1 MTELFENIPAAF
13 LDYASKAPD
22 QTAYRQV
29 TADGVGI
36 SARSYSEMSLR
47 VGRLARFLNEHGII
61 LGSRVAI
68 ISNTRPEWMEADLAI
83 LMCGGAVVSVYQS
96 LTPSDI
102 GYILFD
108 SGAEV
113 AFVENEEQLQK
124 LLTLEKNDTFIP
136 KTDARVET
144 RVRITLKTIVTFE
157 ETTGYRNVIAL
168 KDILS
173 SSSEPLRAPVGTL
186 SENTLASL
194 VYTSGTT
201 GAPKGVI
208 QTHGNHLANVRQ
220 ARSAE
225 IYTEESTIFLF
236 LPLAH
241 SFAKLMGY
249 IAFTRGV
256 KLIFPSISSPRSS
269 KPDPVRTMRDL
280 ALGSAKVLPIVPRI
294 LEKIKEGI
302 QKRASKPGLAGT
314 LLSLTL
320 SNAERCY
327 KNPSPSFA
335 DSLVFYL
342 LTPLRKKIKKSIFG
356 EHFLYA
362 ISGGAKLPVTI
373 ARFFDALQIEVLEG
387 YGLTETCVATNVNRV
402 GRKKIGSVGP
412 VLASDIE
419 VRITDEGEIL
429 FRGPNIAKGYL
440 ERPEATALAWDQ
452 EGWFHTGDL
461 GSLDSENFLFITGR
475 KKEIIVTSGGKKIGP
490 DPIEN
495 LVKTIPLVSQAVLFG
510 EGKQYCVVIV
520 TLNYDAVR
528 AWGAS
533 KGIDLTS
540 DLHTHS
546 EVQKELGIQLELIN
560 KTLASFETVKRF
572 YIAQEEF
579 TIDNGL
585 LTPSF
590 KVKRREVVKKYE
602 KEIEE
607 LYPNR

>member
-1 MTELFENIPAAF
+1 M
-13 LDYASKAPD
+13 
-22 QTAYRQV
+22 
-29 TADGVGI
+29 
-36 SARSYSEMSLR
+36 
-47 VGRLARFLNEHGII
+47 
-61 LGSRVAI
+61 
-68 ISNTRPEWMEADLAI
+68 
-83 LMCGGAVVSVYQS
+83 
-96 LTPSDI
+96 
-102 GYILFD
+102 
-108 SGAEV
+108 
-113 AFVENEEQLQK
+113 
-124 LLTLEKNDTFIP
+124 
-136 KTDARVET
+136 
-144 RVRITLKTIVTFE
+144 
-157 ETTGYRNVIAL
+157 
-168 KDILS
+168 
-173 SSSEPLRAPVGTL
+173 
-186 SENTLASL
+186 
-194 VYTSGTT
+194 
-201 GAPKGVI
+201 I

-412 VLASDIE
+412 VLASDIAARRGIMADLQSDYCE
-419 VRITDEGEIL
+419 MAVDRIGQMRD
-429 FRGPNIAKGYL
+429 
-440 ERPEATALAWDQ
+440 
-452 EGWFHTGDL
+452 
-461 GSLDSENFLFITGR
+461 GSLKIRPIGTPVFKPTG
-475 KKEIIVTSGGKKIGP
+475 KEKVSQVPEEWLG
-490 DPIEN
+490 
-495 LVKTIPLVSQAVLFG
+495 LVK
-510 EGKQYCVVIV
+510 
-520 TLNYDAVR
+520 
-528 AWGAS
+528 
-533 KGIDLTS
+533 
-540 DLHTHS
+540 
-546 EVQKELGIQLELIN
+546 
-560 KTLASFETVKRF
+560 
-572 YIAQEEF
+572 
-579 TIDNGL
+579 
-585 LTPSF
+585 
-590 KVKRREVVKKYE
+590 
-602 KEIEE
+602 
-607 LYPNR
+607 